1 MQENLIIEVLY
12 LLNPAVDIGFNISE
26 IADELNVKN
35 ADVKAACLAL
45 VQDKKIRTSVSCG
58 RNIYYG
64 KGMVLEE
71 RPKAQPAPA
80 VEPAAVA
87 PVVAI
92 EQPKKR
98 GRPRKVKQISVD
110 KADIEL
116 VLTDIQLVLAF
127 ANRMH
132 SIVIGGIA
140 DLNDPEVA
148 ALVRLNDK
156 MRSLEV
162 VA

>member
-64 KGMVLEE
+64 KCLVLEE

-80 VEPAAVA
+80 VELAAVA
-87 PVVAI
+87 PAVSI
-92 EQPKKR
+92 ESSKKR
-98 GRPRKVKQISVD
+98 GRPRKAEQVKLN
-110 KADIEL
+110 KADVEL
-116 VLTDIQLVLAF
+116 VLNFNYKLQGTWQDPCEEERLA
-127 ANRMH
+127 M
-132 SIVIGGIA
+132 
-140 DLNDPEVA
+140 A
-148 ALVRLNDK
+148 ALDRL
-156 MRSLEV
+156 SAEV
-162 VA
+162 KKQEVIA

>member
-1 MQENLIIEVLY
+1 MQENLTVEVLY

-64 KGMVLEE
+64 KGLALEE

-80 VEPAAVA
+80 VEPAGVA
-87 PVVAI
+87 PVPI
-92 EQPKKR
+92 EPPKKR
-98 GRPRKVKQISVD
+98 GRPRKAEQISVD
-110 KADIEL
+110 KADI
-116 VLTDIQLVLAF
+116 QLILAF

-132 SIVIGGIA
+132 GLVIGGIA

-162 VA
+162 VT

>member
-64 KGMVLEE
+64 KGLVLEK

-87 PVVAI
+87 PVAI
-92 EQPKKR
+92 ESSKKR
-98 GRPRKVKQISVD
+98 GRPRKAEQVKLD
-110 KADIEL
+110 KADVEL
-116 VLTDIQLVLAF
+116 VLNFNYKLWAILPKPCEEENLA
-127 ANRMH
+127 M
-132 SIVIGGIA
+132 
-140 DLNDPEVA
+140 A
-148 ALVRLNDK
+148 ALDRL
-156 MRSLEV
+156 SAEV
-162 VA
+162 KKQGVSA

>member
-35 ADVKAACLAL
+35 ADVKAVCLAL

-92 EQPKKR
+92 EQPKKTR
-98 GRPRKVKQISVD
+98 ASAQG
-110 KADIEL
+110 
-116 VLTDIQLVLAF
+116 
-127 ANRMH
+127 
-132 SIVIGGIA
+132 
-140 DLNDPEVA
+140 
-148 ALVRLNDK
+148 
-156 MRSLEV
+156 
-162 VA
+162 

>member
-64 KGMVLEE
+64 KGLVLEE
-71 RPKAQPAPA
+71 KPKAQPAPV
-80 VEPAAVA
+80 VEPVTVVPVA
-87 PVVAI
+87 AI
-92 EQPKKR
+92 EPPKKR
-98 GRPRKVKQISVD
+98 GRPRKAEQISVD
-110 KADIEL
+110 KADI
-116 VLTDIQLVLAF
+116 QLLMAF
-127 ANRMH
+127 ANKMH
-132 SIVIGGIA
+132 EMVLGGMHGLERGMP
-140 DLNDPEVA
+140 DLEAAEVA
-148 ALVRLNDK
+148 ALARLNDK
-156 MRSLEV
+156 IHSLEV
-162 VA
+162 AA

>member
-45 VQDKKIRTSVSCG
+45 VQEKKIRTSVSCG

-64 KGMVLEE
+64 KGLVLEE
-71 RPKAQPAPA
+71 RPKEQPTPA

-87 PVVAI
+87 PVAI
-92 EQPKKR
+92 EPPKKR

-156 MRSLEV
+156 MRSLEG

>member
-1 MQENLIIEVLY
+1 MQEKLIIEVLH

-64 KGMVLEE
+64 KGLALEE

-80 VEPAAVA
+80 VEPAGVA
-87 PVVAI
+87 PVPI
-92 EQPKKR
+92 EPPKKR
-98 GRPRKVKQISVD
+98 GRPRKAEQISVD

-127 ANRMH
+127 ANKMH

>member
-35 ADVKAACLAL
+35 ADAKAACLAL

-64 KGMVLEE
+64 KGLVLEE

-87 PVVAI
+87 PVAI
-92 EQPKKR
+92 ESSKKR
-98 GRPRKVKQISVD
+98 GVHAK
-110 KADIEL
+110 
-116 VLTDIQLVLAF
+116 
-127 ANRMH
+127 
-132 SIVIGGIA
+132 
-140 DLNDPEVA
+140 LN
-148 ALVRLNDK
+148 K
-156 MRSLEV
+156 
-162 VA
+162 